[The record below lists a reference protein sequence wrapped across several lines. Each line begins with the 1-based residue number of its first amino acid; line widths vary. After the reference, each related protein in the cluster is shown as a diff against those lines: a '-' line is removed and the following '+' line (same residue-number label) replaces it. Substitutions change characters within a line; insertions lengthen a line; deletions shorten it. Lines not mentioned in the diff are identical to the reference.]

1 MQKVCFSLAGA
12 TKYAIWPKMS
22 LGRSGID
29 FVLILAAFGVPGG
42 AQNEAKSAPGGGRKN
57 HRFSRPLFFRFWL
70 ILGAQ
75 GGPKVF
81 ISWLFFASFSV
92 LGANFFDRASF
103 SAILMDFDGLGKY
116 F

>member
-1 MQKVCFSLAGA
+1 MCFSLAGA

-29 FVLILAAFGVPGG
+29 FGLILAAFGVAEG
-42 AQNEAKSAPGGGRKN
+42 AQNEAKSVPGGGQKN
-57 HRFSRPLFFRFWL
+57 HRFSRLPFFRFWL
-70 ILGAQ
+70 IWGAQ

-81 ISWLFFASFSV
+81 TFGLLFASFSV
-92 LGANFFDRASF
+92 LGPIFFDRAPF
-103 SAILMDFDGLGKY
+103 CAILMDFDGLGRY